1 MKVAYYP
8 GCSLHGLAKEYGISV
23 EVVCKHLGINLKEI
37 EDWNCCGATAAH
49 SLNHDLYLFFL
60 CFPVSYHRLFYL

>member
-23 EVVCKHLGINLKEI
+23 EVVCNT
-37 EDWNCCGATAAH
+37 W
-49 SLNHDLYLFFL
+49 
-60 CFPVSYHRLFYL
+60 V